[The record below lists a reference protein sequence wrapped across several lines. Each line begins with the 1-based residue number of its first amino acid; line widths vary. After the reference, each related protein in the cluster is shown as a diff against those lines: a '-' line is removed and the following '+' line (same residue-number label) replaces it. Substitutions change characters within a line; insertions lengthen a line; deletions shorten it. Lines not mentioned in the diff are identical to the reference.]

1 MDRVIGGITGLVA
14 FAATAA
20 ASLSAGA
27 SFGTSVWRACAALFV
42 GYVIGRWVFGSL
54 GLSTAKEAAGTVPPP
69 APPAAPGEGKP
80 TASTPPSGP
89 PSKTE

>member
-1 MDRVIGGITGLVA
+1 MERVVGGIVGLLA

-20 ASLSAGA
+20 ASLSTDA

-42 GYVIGRWVFGSL
+42 GYVIGRMLFGSL

-69 APPAAPGEGKP
+69 APPKAPGE
-80 TASTPPSGP
+80 TP
-89 PSKTE
+89 KKE